1 MIKTIIRK
9 FLGIDFTPRKQLY
22 AELNECYAE
31 ISRLLVSV
39 DNERALRFNAE
50 GNVLELEEQI
60 KQLQCYIE
68 ELKNHDEPDCDEEC
82 EPDCDEG
89 ADPNPND
96 EPDCDEGESVETGE
110 DESKE

>member
-50 GNVLELEEQI
+50 RNARDLEEQVR
-60 KQLQCYIE
+60 QLQCRIE
-68 ELKNHDEPDCDEEC
+68 ELENYDDFEE
-82 EPDCDEG
+82 
-89 ADPNPND
+89 
-96 EPDCDEGESVETGE
+96 ETG
-110 DESKE
+110 SY

>member
-50 GNVLELEEQI
+50 SHAWELEEQVR
-60 KQLQCYIE
+60 QLQCRIE
-68 ELKNHDEPDCDEEC
+68 ELENYDDFEE
-82 EPDCDEG
+82 
-89 ADPNPND
+89 
-96 EPDCDEGESVETGE
+96 ETG
-110 DESKE
+110 SY

>member
-9 FLGIDFTPRKQLY
+9 FLGIDVTPRKQLY

-50 GNVLELEEQI
+50 RNAWDLEEQVR
-60 KQLQCYIE
+60 QLQCRIE
-68 ELKNHDEPDCDEEC
+68 ELENYDDFEE
-82 EPDCDEG
+82 
-89 ADPNPND
+89 
-96 EPDCDEGESVETGE
+96 ETG
-110 DESKE
+110 SY

>member
-50 GNVLELEEQI
+50 RNAWDLEERVR
-60 KQLQCYIE
+60 QLQCRIE
-68 ELKNHDEPDCDEEC
+68 ELENYDDFEE
-82 EPDCDEG
+82 ET
-89 ADPNPND
+89 
-96 EPDCDEGESVETGE
+96 ESY
-110 DESKE
+110 

>member
-9 FLGIDFTPRKQLY
+9 FLGIDVTPRKQLY

-50 GNVLELEEQI
+50 RNLEMSEKRRIDAQGEMHQMHEIIENNRETIQSLEDEIQSLRERI
-60 KQLQCYIE
+60 D
-68 ELKNHDEPDCDEEC
+68 ELKGFDDFEET
-82 EPDCDEG
+82 
-89 ADPNPND
+89 
-96 EPDCDEGESVETGE
+96 ESY
-110 DESKE
+110 